1 MAASVVQGVLLQAP
15 LLLPGAQASIS
26 QPSCCRAAT
35 DNAHFYG
42 SMSVRLS
49 LSPSSSVSSDVSC
62 SGEDRVLLSI
72 RTGSRCRSREIV
84 CMAHPRRVKMVQQQI
99 QRELADML
107 LHDKVLQAAVLPE
120 AALGA
125 DMYLSSMATISDVEI
140 SKDLQVLSSHTF
152 GVLVPLVT
160 AESGIGTR
168 FAIALSATFPS
179 VGNQSITAYVCTWSS
194 HISMAVLVQ

>member
-1 MAASVVQGVLLQAP
+1 
-15 LLLPGAQASIS
+15 
-26 QPSCCRAAT
+26 
-35 DNAHFYG
+35 
-42 SMSVRLS
+42 
-49 LSPSSSVSSDVSC
+49 
-62 SGEDRVLLSI
+62 
-72 RTGSRCRSREIV
+72 
-84 CMAHPRRVKMVQQQI
+84 MAHPRRVKMVQQQI

-160 AESGIGTR
+160 AESEIGTR
-168 FAIALSATFPS
+168 FAFTLAATFPS
-179 VGNQSITAYVCTWSS
+179 VGNQSITAHVCTWSS

>member
-26 QPSCCRAAT
+26 QPSCCRGAT

-72 RTGSRCRSREIV
+72 RTGSRCRSREV
-84 CMAHPRRVKMVQQQI
+84 SSTL
-99 QRELADML
+99 ELL
-107 LHDKVLQAAVLPE
+107 FHL
-120 AALGA
+120 
-125 DMYLSSMATISDVEI
+125 
-140 SKDLQVLSSHTF
+140 F
-152 GVLVPLVT
+152 
-160 AESGIGTR
+160 
-168 FAIALSATFPS
+168 
-179 VGNQSITAYVCTWSS
+179 
-194 HISMAVLVQ
+194 

>member
-72 RTGSRCRSREIV
+72 RTGSRCRSREVSSTLDITPFPFV
-84 CMAHPRRVKMVQQQI
+84 LNSFRCLFFYGSSVQSGEASSELPRK
-99 QRELADML
+99 
-107 LHDKVLQAAVLPE
+107 
-120 AALGA
+120 
-125 DMYLSSMATISDVEI
+125 
-140 SKDLQVLSSHTF
+140 
-152 GVLVPLVT
+152 
-160 AESGIGTR
+160 
-168 FAIALSATFPS
+168 
-179 VGNQSITAYVCTWSS
+179 
-194 HISMAVLVQ
+194 